1 MIITNQNFYANIDFI
16 YNMDES
22 KELNEIYKKFIK
34 IDEKIIKIVNKYSND
49 NFKGKKILGVHFRGT
64 SYKYGRNPYPATVLQ
79 MKKEI
84 NKIIKEDKYEKIF
97 LVTEDIDHFNPLIK
111 EYGDKLIYLKNTFR
125 SRKKVAFQT
134 YPRLNHRYKLG
145 RDLLIET
152 CLLSKCDGFLDTETN
167 IRCAANLMNLNINQK
182 RYLIDNGFNPG
193 FPILVNYM
201 WYIKC
206 FLPEFLGTY
215 ST

>member
-1 MIITNQNFYANIDFI
+1 MKKIT
-16 YNMDES
+16 
-22 KELNEIYKKFIK
+22 
-34 IDEKIIKIVNKYSND
+34 KIINKFSNE

-84 NKIIKEDKYEKIF
+84 KKIMKENKYEKFF
-97 LVTEDIDHFNPLIK
+97 LVTEDIDHLNPLIK
-111 EYGDKLIYLKNTFR
+111 EFGDKLIYLKNTFR

-152 CLLSKCDGFLDTETN
+152 CLLSKCDGFLDTKGN
-167 IRCAANLMNLNINQK
+167 IRSAVITMNLNINQK
-182 RYLIDNGFNPG
+182 KIFN
-193 FPILVNYM
+193 
-201 WYIKC
+201 
-206 FLPEFLGTY
+206 
-215 ST
+215 